1 MNYYRIRN
9 LILFCAIICLVI
21 GMNLLEI
28 NVLVLAY
35 LGDTIYENYV
45 RRFLINKGIP
55 NVDQLQKEAI
65 SYVSAKRQAYYLQ
78 EMMNHNFLK
87 EDELDVVKRARNYK
101 TTSHPKSCDIIT
113 YKYATGLE
121 ALIGYL
127 DLSKNKER
135 IDEIMNFI
143 FIQ

>member
-1 MNYYRIRN
+1 
-9 LILFCAIICLVI
+9 
-21 GMNLLEI
+21 MNLLEV

-35 LGDTIYENYV
+35 MGDTVYEDYI
-45 RRFLINKGIP
+45 RKYLINKGIG
-55 NVDQLQKEAI
+55 NVNDLQTEALK
-65 SYVSAKRQAYYLQ
+65 YVSAVNQAKYLT
-78 EMMNHNFLK
+78 EMMDNNMLS
-87 EDELDVVKRARNYK
+87 ESELDIVKRARNYK

-127 DLSKNKER
+127 YLDNNKER

-143 FIQ
+143 LR

>member
-1 MNYYRIRN
+1 MN
-9 LILFCAIICLVI
+9 V
-21 GMNLLEI
+21 LEI

-45 RRFLINKGIP
+45 RRHLINSGIG
-55 NVDQLQKEAI
+55 NVNDLQKNATN
-65 SYVSAKRQAYYLQ
+65 YVSAVNQAKFLT
-78 EMMNHNFLK
+78 EMMDSNFLI
-87 EDELDVVKRARNYK
+87 EEELDVVKRARNYK

-127 DLSKNKER
+127 DLKNNKER
-135 IDEIMNFI
+135 IDEIMSFI
-143 FIQ
+143 LER